1 MRNSRAYIPS
11 DRQWHAPGRRDM
23 RCADAGKSSVVRVAG
38 AGLLAC
44 GFFWVCGCAQESS
57 TPSSSMYDRQQQAL
71 HDPFGYNP
79 NLKKS
84 DMSVSGNGEFDKQGL
99 QRDVNDVLNP

>member
-1 MRNSRAYIPS
+1 
-11 DRQWHAPGRRDM
+11 M
-23 RCADAGKSSVVRVAG
+23 RCAGLGKLSLVRIAG
-38 AGLLAC
+38 AGLLTC
-44 GFFWVCGCAQESS
+44 GLFWGCGCAQDSS
-57 TPSSSMYDRQQQAL
+57 TTPSSSMYDRQQQAL
-71 HDPFGYNP
+71 RDPFGYNP

>member
-1 MRNSRAYIPS
+1 MRESKTPKPSDDSRARAAS
-11 DRQWHAPGRRDM
+11 LRQAGR
-23 RCADAGKSSVVRVAG
+23 AGNSSIVRLAG
-38 AGLLAC
+38 AGLLVC
-44 GFFWVCGCAQESS
+44 GFVWIPGCAHDSS
-57 TPSSSMYDRQQQAL
+57 TTQPSTMYDRQQQAL
-71 HDPFGYNP
+71 RDPFGYNP